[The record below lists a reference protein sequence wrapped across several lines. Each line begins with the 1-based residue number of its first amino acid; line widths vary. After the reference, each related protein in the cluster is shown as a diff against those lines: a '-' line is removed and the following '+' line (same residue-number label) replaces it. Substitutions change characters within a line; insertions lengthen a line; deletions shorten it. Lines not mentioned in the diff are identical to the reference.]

1 VDITYFNSLTQI
13 SVSELLLKYGQDI
26 SLNLLKSF
34 LCTKNKDLED
44 FLINPNKALSFEKR
58 QISKTYLFLDDEL
71 KVVAYYT
78 IALNIFSTQNLSKT
92 LIKRLDGIDKNR
104 DQIASYLIAQLGKS
118 DNCKYKI
125 GNSIVNHAIKTIH
138 NVVSIIGGRFII
150 IDAVNN
156 AKIIE
161 LYSNNN
167 FIAIDDSNNTTENIR
182 MYYPLL

>member
-1 VDITYFNSLTQI
+1 MSLFDIIHDYDNEI
-13 SVSELLLKYGQDI
+13 VMNMLKTFQ
-26 SLNLLKSF
+26 
-34 LCTKNKDLED
+34 CTKNKDLED

-58 QISKTYLFLDDEL
+58 QISKTYLFLDNEL
-71 KVVAYYT
+71 KVVSYYT

-92 LIKRLDGIDKNR
+92 FIKRLDGIDKNR

-125 GNSIVNHAIKTIH
+125 GNSIVNHAIKTIQ

-167 FIAIDDSNNTTENIR
+167 FIAIDDSNNITENIR